1 MKKWV
6 RNFACAISI
15 TGCVLVFGCGDDSS
29 SVAPSQDS
37 TPASSAVT
45 DGLGSSAVVTSG
57 SSDAISSVTLS
68 SAVIESSSSVAAPTK
83 LCHFAMTTHTG
94 YYPMAVTTGVTSICL
109 PLASCDTSLINL
121 GFAQCYE
128 DHATVEGCFS
138 NVTVTEVEECEP
150 KEKSCES
157 SNGTIYI
164 SGRFSMNCSS
174 IPR

>member
-29 SVAPSQDS
+29 SVAPSQD
-37 TPASSAVT
+37 PAST
-45 DGLGSSAVVTSG
+45 SSSTLEGFSGVVAPG

-68 SAVIESSSSVAAPTK
+68 SAVIESSSSVAAPAKFCNFSMVTK
-83 LCHFAMTTHTG
+83 TG

-109 PLASCDTSLINL
+109 PLADCDTSLINL
-121 GFAQCYE
+121 GFAHCYE
-128 DHATVEGCFS
+128 EQATVEGCFA

-174 IPR
+174 ILR

>member
-6 RNFACAISI
+6 RNFACVISI

-29 SVAPSQDS
+29 SVAPSQDPAS
-37 TPASSAVT
+37 TSSSAVE
-45 DGLGSSAVVTSG
+45 GSSAVVAPG
-57 SSDAISSVTLS
+57 SSGALSSVTLS
-68 SAVIESSSSVAAPTK
+68 SAVIESSSSVAAPAKFCNFSMVTK
-83 LCHFAMTTHTG
+83 TG

-109 PLASCDTSLINL
+109 PLANCDTSLINL
-121 GFAQCYE
+121 GFAHCYE
-128 DHATVEGCFS
+128 EQATVEGCFA
-138 NVTVTEVEECEP
+138 NVTVNEVEECEP

-174 IPR
+174 ILR

>member
-1 MKKWV
+1 MKKWF
-6 RNFACAISI
+6 RNFLCAVSVM
-15 TGCVLVFGCGDDSS
+15 GCVFVLGCDDDSS

-45 DGLGSSAVVTSG
+45 DGLGSSAVLTSG
-57 SSDAISSVTLS
+57 SSDALSSVTLS
-68 SAVIESSSSVAAPTK
+68 SSVAESSSSVAAPAK
-83 LCHFAMTTHTG
+83 FCHFAMTTHTG

-138 NVTVTEVEECEP
+138 NVTVTEVEECEVQ
-150 KEKSCES
+150 EKSCETP
-157 SNGTIYI
+157 NGTAYIY
-164 SGRFSMNCSS
+164 GRFSMYCGN
-174 IPR
+174 IVR

>member
-1 MKKWV
+1 MKNWV

-29 SVAPSQDS
+29 SVAPSQGS
-37 TPASSAVT
+37 APTSSSAVE
-45 DGLGSSAVVTSG
+45 GSSAVVAPG

-68 SAVIESSSSVAAPTK
+68 SAVIESSSSVAAPAKFCNFSMVTK
-83 LCHFAMTTHTG
+83 TG

-109 PLASCDTSLINL
+109 PLADCDTSLINL
-121 GFAQCYE
+121 GFAHCYE
-128 DHATVEGCFS
+128 EQATVEGCFA

>member
-29 SVAPSQDS
+29 SVAPSQGS
-37 TPASSAVT
+37 APTSSSAVE
-45 DGLGSSAVVTSG
+45 GFSAVVAPG
-57 SSDAISSVTLS
+57 SSDALSSVTLS
-68 SAVIESSSSVAAPTK
+68 SAVVESSSSVAAPTK

>member
-68 SAVIESSSSVAAPTK
+68 SAVVESSSSVAAPTK
-83 LCHFAMTTHTG
+83 LCNFAMTTHTG

-109 PLASCDTSLINL
+109 PLASCDTTLINL
-121 GFAQCYE
+121 GFAKCYE
-128 DHATVEGCFS
+128 EQATVEGCFTD
-138 NVTVTEVEECEP
+138 VKITEVEECAEQDKTCVTP
-150 KEKSCES
+150 
-157 SNGTIYI
+157 NGTAYIY
-164 SGRFSMNCSS
+164 GRFNMNCSN
-174 IPR
+174 IVR

>member
-1 MKKWV
+1 MKNWV

-29 SVAPSQDS
+29 SVAPSQD
-37 TPASSAVT
+37 PASTS
-45 DGLGSSAVVTSG
+45 SSAVVAPG

-68 SAVIESSSSVAAPTK
+68 SAVVESSSSVAAPTK
-83 LCHFAMTTHTG
+83 LCNFAMTTHTG

-109 PLASCDTSLINL
+109 PLADCDTSLINL
-121 GFAQCYE
+121 GFAHCYE
-128 DHATVEGCFS
+128 EQATVEGCFA

>member
-29 SVAPSQDS
+29 SVAPSQGS
-37 TPASSAVT
+37 APTSSAVT

-57 SSDAISSVTLS
+57 SSDAHSSVTLS
-68 SAVIESSSSVAAPTK
+68 SAVVESSSSVAAPTK

-138 NVTVTEVEECEP
+138 NVTVTEVEECEVQ
-150 KEKSCES
+150 EKSCETP
-157 SNGTIYI
+157 NGTAYIY
-164 SGRFSMNCSS
+164 GRFSMNCSS

>member
-1 MKKWV
+1 MKNWV

-29 SVAPSQDS
+29 SVAPSQDPAS
-37 TPASSAVT
+37 TSSSAVE
-45 DGLGSSAVVTSG
+45 GFSAVVAPG
-57 SSDAISSVTLS
+57 SSGALSSVTLS
-68 SAVIESSSSVAAPTK
+68 SSVAESSSSVAAPAK

>member
-29 SVAPSQDS
+29 SVAPSQGS
-37 TPASSAVT
+37 APTSSSAVE
-45 DGLGSSAVVTSG
+45 GFSAVVAPG

-68 SAVIESSSSVAAPTK
+68 SAVIESSSSVAAPAK
-83 LCHFAMTTHTG
+83 FCHFAMTTHTG

>member
-1 MKKWV
+1 MNKWV
-6 RNFACAISI
+6 RNFACAFSVM
-15 TGCVLVFGCGDDSS
+15 GCAFVIGCSDDSS
-29 SVAPSQDS
+29 SVAPSQGP
-37 TPASSAVT
+37 TPGYSAEIT
-45 DGLGSSAVVTSG
+45 PG
-57 SSDAISSVTLS
+57 SSDASVTPS
-68 SAVIESSSSVAAPTK
+68 SAVIESSSSVAAPAKFCNFSMVTK
-83 LCHFAMTTHTG
+83 TG

-109 PLASCDTSLINL
+109 PLADCDTSLINL
-121 GFAQCYE
+121 GFAHCYE
-128 DHATVEGCFS
+128 EQATVEGCFA

>member
-29 SVAPSQDS
+29 SVAPSQGS
-37 TPASSAVT
+37 APTSSSAVE
-45 DGLGSSAVVTSG
+45 GFSAVVAPG
-57 SSDAISSVTLS
+57 SSDALSSVTLS

-138 NVTVTEVEECEP
+138 NVTVTEVEECEVQ
-150 KEKSCES
+150 EKSCES

>member
-37 TPASSAVT
+37 TQVSSAVT

-68 SAVIESSSSVAAPTK
+68 SAVIESSSSVAAPAKFCNFSMVTK
-83 LCHFAMTTHTG
+83 TG

-109 PLASCDTSLINL
+109 PLADCDTSLINL
-121 GFAQCYE
+121 GFAHCYE
-128 DHATVEGCFS
+128 EQATVEGCFA

>member
-15 TGCVLVFGCGDDSS
+15 TDCVLVFGCGDDSS
-29 SVAPSQDS
+29 SVAPSQGS
-37 TPASSAVT
+37 APTSSSAVE
-45 DGLGSSAVVTSG
+45 GFSAVVAPG

-138 NVTVTEVEECEP
+138 NVTVTEVEECEVQ
-150 KEKSCES
+150 EKSCES

>member
-29 SVAPSQDS
+29 SVAPSQGS
-37 TPASSAVT
+37 APTSSSAVE
-45 DGLGSSAVVTSG
+45 GFSAVVAPG
-57 SSDAISSVTLS
+57 SSDALSSVTLS
-68 SAVIESSSSVAAPTK
+68 SAVIESSSSVAAPAK
-83 LCHFAMTTHTG
+83 FCHFAMTTHTG

-138 NVTVTEVEECEP
+138 NVAITEVEECEP

>member
-29 SVAPSQDS
+29 SVAPSQGS
-37 TPASSAVT
+37 APTSSSAVE
-45 DGLGSSAVVTSG
+45 GSSAVVAPG
-57 SSDAISSVTLS
+57 SSGALSSVTPS
-68 SAVIESSSSVAAPTK
+68 SAVIESSSSVAAPAK
-83 LCHFAMTTHTG
+83 FCHFAMTTHTG

-138 NVTVTEVEECEP
+138 NVAITEVEECEP

>member
-29 SVAPSQDS
+29 SVAPSQGS
-37 TPASSAVT
+37 APTSSSAVE
-45 DGLGSSAVVTSG
+45 GFSAVVAPG

-138 NVTVTEVEECEP
+138 NVTVTEVEECEVQ
-150 KEKSCES
+150 EKSCES